1 MTPLSEQQQS
11 WLEDLV
17 IKGQTTTKSKIAND
31 LITIEL
37 ASLIGSTQ
45 LAAEN
50 SMNTVSGSSVYILHT
65 FAINLLSQALKSV
78 EIKGNLTIFETPELA
93 SKYILSRPAVIID
106 AMINAQSAFEKEL
119 KQLVTPENLA
129 SNFTQTPGTE
139 DGSSSIS
146 KE

>member
-1 MTPLSEQQQS
+1 MTALSEQQQS

-17 IKGQTTTKSKIAND
+17 IKGQTVTKSKIAND
-31 LITIEL
+31 FITIEL

-50 SMNTVSGSSVYILHT
+50 SMNTVSGSSVYVLHT

-78 EIKGNLTIFETPELA
+78 EIKGNLTIFETPEAAL
-93 SKYILSRPAVIID
+93 KYVLSRPSVIID

-139 DGSSSIS
+139 GASSSI
-146 KE
+146 